1 MMSATGPVGPAG
13 PCTPGGPMIEGTD
26 PMDDADMVGASMPSG
41 PRQRANMVGGGRRHC
56 KSIVML

>member
-1 MMSATGPVGPAG
+1 MMSATGPVGPVG
-13 PCTPGGPMIEGTD
+13 PGGPMMVGMV